1 MIGPLATGLILLSLL
16 VGIFALVST
25 ARNRAMS
32 RPLLVVLGVLEIGLL
47 VQAGFVIAAL
57 VRGEGPAETAT
68 LIGYLAGSLVIPP
81 VAAFWG
87 IGERSRWG
95 PAVIA
100 VAGFAIP
107 GMVGRMLQ
115 VWQGLP

>member
-1 MIGPLATGLILLSLL
+1 MIGPLATGLIVLALLIAVVSLL
-16 VGIFALVST
+16 TT
-25 ARNRAMS
+25 AMNKAMGNV
-32 RPLLVVLGVLEIGLL
+32 LLIALGVLEVGLL
-47 VQAGFVIAAL
+47 VQAGFLIAAL
-57 VRGEGPAETAT
+57 VGGEGPAETAT
-68 LIGYLAGSLVIPP
+68 LIGYMAGTVVIPP

-87 IGERSRWG
+87 VGERSRWG

-115 VWQGLP
+115 LWQGMA

>member
-1 MIGPLATGLILLSLL
+1 MIGPLATGLILFSLAIGLFSLL
-16 VGIFALVST
+16 TT
-25 ARNRAMS
+25 ARNRAMG
-32 RPLLVVLGVLEIGLL
+32 RTLLIALGVLELGLL
-47 VQAGFVIAAL
+47 VQAGFVIAAM
-57 VRGEGPAETAT
+57 VRGEGPAGTAT
-68 LIGYLAGSLVIPP
+68 LIGYLAGSVVIPP

-107 GMVGRMLQ
+107 GMVGRLLQ
-115 VWQGLP
+115 IWQGLP

>member
-1 MIGPLATGLILLSLL
+1 MIGPLATGLIVFALLVALASLL
-16 VGIFALVST
+16 TTALNKSMGTV
-25 ARNRAMS
+25 
-32 RPLLVVLGVLEIGLL
+32 LLVALGVLEIGLL
-47 VQAGFVIAAL
+47 VQAGFVVAAL
-57 VRGEGPAETAT
+57 AGGEGPDDTAT
-68 LIGYLAGSLVIPP
+68 LIGYTAGTVVIPP

-87 IGERSRWG
+87 VGERSRWG

-115 VWQGLP
+115 IWQGMG

>member
-1 MIGPLATGLILLSLL
+1 MIGPLATGLILFSLVIGIFSLVTTMRDRAMGRTLL
-16 VGIFALVST
+16 VAL
-25 ARNRAMS
+25 A
-32 RPLLVVLGVLEIGLL
+32 VLELGLL

-68 LIGYLAGSLVIPP
+68 LVGYLAGSLVIPP

-87 IGERSRWG
+87 HGERSRWG

>member
-1 MIGPLATGLILLSLL
+1 MIGPLATGLILLSLAIGL
-16 VGIFALVST
+16 FSLLST
-25 ARNRAMS
+25 ARDKAMGAT
-32 RPLLVVLGVLEIGLL
+32 LLISLGVLELGLL

-57 VRGEGPAETAT
+57 VRGEGPQETAT
-68 LIGYLAGSLVIPP
+68 LIGYLAGTLVIPP
-81 VAAFWG
+81 AAAFWG
-87 IGERSRWG
+87 FGERSRWG

-115 VWQGLP
+115 IWQGLV

>member
-1 MIGPLATGLILLSLL
+1 MIGPLATGLIVLALLIAVVSLL
-16 VGIFALVST
+16 TTAL
-25 ARNRAMS
+25 NKAMGNV
-32 RPLLVVLGVLEIGLL
+32 LLIALGVLEIGLL
-47 VQAGFVIAAL
+47 VQAGFLIAAL

-68 LIGYLAGSLVIPP
+68 LIGYTAGTVVIPP
-81 VAAFWG
+81 IAAFWG
-87 IGERSRWG
+87 VGERSRWG

-115 VWQGLP
+115 LWQGLG

>member
-1 MIGPLATGLILLSLL
+1 MIGPLATGLILLSLAIGL
-16 VGIFALVST
+16 FALLST
-25 ARNRAMS
+25 ARNKTVGNM
-32 RPLLVVLGVLEIGLL
+32 LLIALGVLELGLL

-57 VRGEGPAETAT
+57 VRGEGPQDTAT
-68 LIGYLAGSLVIPP
+68 LIGYLGGTLAIPP

-87 IGERSRWG
+87 AGERSRWG

-115 VWQGLP
+115 IWQGLV